1 MGAEISVVKSEM
13 WGFDC
18 RHRVEDTL
26 SYYPHTGSVGCAHH
40 TARVSKPR
48 VEDTLLLIPQEV
60 ALVNTDPFF
69 RQESSM
75 LLGK

>member
-1 MGAEISVVKSEM
+1 MGSEISVVKSEM

-26 SYYPHTGSVGCAHH
+26 TYYPHTRSVGCVHH
-40 TARVSKPR
+40 TARLSMPR

-60 ALVNTDPFF
+60 SLINTDPIL
-69 RQESSM
+69 RQESSV